1 MTYKGITLCISAFMS
16 PKNQQADTWVL
27 GAAFLRE
34 FYSIYDLE
42 TNKIGFIRAA

>member
-1 MTYKGITLCISAFMS
+1 MAYKGITLCISAFMS
-16 PKNQQADTWVL
+16 PKNQEPNTWVL

-42 TNKIGFIRAA
+42 KNLIGFIRAK